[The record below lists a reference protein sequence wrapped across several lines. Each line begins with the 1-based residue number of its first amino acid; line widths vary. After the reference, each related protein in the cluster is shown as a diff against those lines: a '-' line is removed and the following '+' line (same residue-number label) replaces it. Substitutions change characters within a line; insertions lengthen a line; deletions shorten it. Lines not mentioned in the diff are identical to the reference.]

1 MPERLLADFCAPSA
15 TSKTLA
21 VGGIALCS
29 VGIAWVVYATGGVK
43 FATLHL
49 MYLPIIFAALV
60 YGTGGGIAAGVV
72 GGLLLGPFM
81 PLDTVTGE
89 TQNLSN
95 WLYRSAFFC
104 MVGGVVGVGVGALRK
119 QLTILDWLNE
129 HDARTGLLDRTGLLK
144 ALRQIIDRDGDQSRP
159 ILIVVQINNFL
170 DIQNTLGT
178 DFGEK
183 LLKQICERGRALVP
197 ADVPMALLQPDR
209 LALVFRHG
217 PETQQLRAE
226 IEARVREPYKVD
238 EVPLYV
244 DFAFGAA
251 EFPKHA
257 RTVEE
262 LLQKAS
268 IAMHTAVVRK
278 RAFYFYDSATDL
290 TSRDNLLL
298 LGMIPAALANNEFV
312 MWHQAKFSL
321 ATGKVAS
328 TEALLRW
335 AHPQRGLIPPGSFI
349 PQAEESALINNVTQW
364 VIRAVLADKAAWTA
378 RGQSLGVALN
388 LSVRNL
394 HDRALLDALHET
406 VSRHRIDPQQV
417 ELEITESAVMDDFE
431 YCGQLIARLR
441 DRGYR
446 VSIDDF
452 GTGQSS
458 LAYLKKL
465 PVSALK
471 IDQTFVKRLA
481 HDLSDQEIVRTILGL
496 AKALRL
502 ESVAEGVEDEAA
514 LALLQ
519 EWGCDY
525 AQGFGLHR
533 PAPYEKLLAWVEAR
547 PSMAARGDAATAVL

>member
-1 MPERLLADFCAPSA
+1 MLERLLSHFYAPSSM
-15 TSKTLA
+15 SKTLA
-21 VGGIALCS
+21 GGTIAVCC
-29 VGIAWVVYATGGVK
+29 VAIAWFVYATGGAK

-49 MYLPIIFAALV
+49 MYMPIIFAALMS
-60 YGTGGGIAAGVV
+60 GAGGGIAAGVV
-72 GGLLLGPFM
+72 AGLLLGPYM

-89 TQNLSN
+89 AQNPSN
-95 WLYRSAFFC
+95 WLYRAAFFC
-104 MVGGVVGVGVGALRK
+104 MVGGVVGVGAGTLRK
-119 QLTILDWLNE
+119 QLRVLHWLND
-129 HDARTGLLDRTGLLK
+129 HDARTGLLDRTGLIKFL
-144 ALRQIIDRDGDQSRP
+144 QQTIDREGASARP
-159 ILIVVQINNFL
+159 FLIVVQINNFL
-170 DIQNTLGT
+170 DIQNTLGAA
-178 DFGEK
+178 FGEK
-183 LLKQICERGRALVP
+183 LLKQICDRGKALVP
-197 ADVPMALLQPDR
+197 SDVPIALLQPDR
-209 LALVFRHG
+209 LALVFRNG
-217 PETQQLRAE
+217 PETRQQRAE
-226 IEARVREPYKVD
+226 IEARVRMPYQIG

-257 RTVEE
+257 RTAEE
-262 LLQKAS
+262 LLQKAG
-268 IAMHTAVVRK
+268 IAMHSAVIRK
-278 RAFYFYDSATDL
+278 RPYYCYDSAADH

-298 LGMIPAALANNEFV
+298 LGMIPGALANNEFV

-321 ATGKVAS
+321 ATGKVSS

-335 AHPQRGLIPPGSFI
+335 AHPQRGLVPPGNFI
-349 PQAEESALINNVTQW
+349 PQAEESALINNITHW
-364 VIRAVLADKAAWTA
+364 VIRAVLADHAAWTA
-378 RGQSLGVALN
+378 RGQSMGVALN

-406 VSRHRIDPQQV
+406 VSRHGIDPHQV

-471 IDQTFVKRLA
+471 IDQSFVRKLA
-481 HDLSDQEIVRTILGL
+481 HDESDQKIVRTILGL
-496 AKALRL
+496 AKALGL
-502 ESVAEGVEDEAA
+502 ESIAEGVEDEKAHQ
-514 LALLQ
+514 LLR

-525 AQGFGLHR
+525 AQGYLLHK
-533 PAPYEKLLAWVEAR
+533 PAPYDKFLAWMEER
-547 PSMAARGDAATAVL
+547 R